1 MKNLI
6 LSVLIGVALI
16 SCKSPQE
23 VGCVE
28 QEFRQDRNNENVS
41 HLYTFVWYRD
51 EIVQTYRDSVSS
63 ITDPVAQA
71 RKREGLA
78 LLKVLK
84 SVEVEPLTPVEDNTG
99 FSAPLRRRNDT
110 VRLTPRLKW

>member
-1 MKNLI
+1 MKLI
-6 LSVLIGVALI
+6 TLLLLATFTLG
-16 SCKSPQE
+16 CKSPQE

-63 ITDPVAQA
+63 ITDSVAQA
-71 RKREGLA
+71 RKHEGIA

-84 SVEVEPLTPVEDNTG
+84 SVEVEPVTPIE
-99 FSAPLRRRNDT
+99 
-110 VRLTPRLKW
+110 